1 MLTVT
6 LSVIFEAQMT
16 KNVAVN
22 GASENAGYL
31 AAGCLLGCARV
42 LDSRTYVRVLW
53 LPRQANDTVTGS
65 G

>member
-22 GASENAGYL
+22 GASENAG
-31 AAGCLLGCARV
+31 
-42 LDSRTYVRVLW
+42 
-53 LPRQANDTVTGS
+53 
-65 G
+65 